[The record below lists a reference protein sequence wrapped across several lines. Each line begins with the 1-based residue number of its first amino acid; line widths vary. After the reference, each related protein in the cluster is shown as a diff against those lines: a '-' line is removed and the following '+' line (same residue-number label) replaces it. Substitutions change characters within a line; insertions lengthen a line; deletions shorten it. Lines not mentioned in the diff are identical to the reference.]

1 MERPLA
7 RIEEPVAQVDR
18 PFDYFINTLRLR
30 EPVSLT
36 HFESATGV
44 ALAAIEPVLSQLQQK
59 QWIEWNGDQFST
71 TDSGYLYLNEL
82 LSYWLADDD

>member
-1 MERPLA
+1 
-7 RIEEPVAQVDR
+7 
-18 PFDYFINTLRLR
+18 
-30 EPVSLT
+30 
-36 HFESATGV
+36 V